1 MSRCDHWGGKFGLGS
16 ASAGIA
22 EYFYQRLAPAVE
34 GGSSGNLDAVQG
46 IGIRLIRDG
55 HIAHHSMQGWDWRYG
70 DSTQRVSRL

>member
-34 GGSSGNLDAVQG
+34 GGSSGNLDAVHG

-55 HIAHHSMQGWDWRYG
+55 HIALQGWDWRYG